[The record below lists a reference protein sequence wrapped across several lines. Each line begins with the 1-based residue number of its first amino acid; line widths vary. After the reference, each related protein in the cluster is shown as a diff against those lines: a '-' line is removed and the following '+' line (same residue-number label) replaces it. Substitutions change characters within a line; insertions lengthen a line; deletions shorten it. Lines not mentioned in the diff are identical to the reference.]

1 MTKVSMPRK
10 ALEELLTATLRPQN
24 VNGSNIDQVDSCV
37 IDTTGNTVSTL
48 CIVKDGTTSLSSFS
62 FAYEGLGTV
71 IPVPSIHRLL
81 GVLKF
86 HSDVVTL
93 ESKSNSNKV
102 IVRSKGKQTTLL
114 GGFDALSYAN
124 SQMTLTEADEKA
136 YERAR
141 SIDGNTYV
149 MANGERRTAFAVVR
163 LDAKELYE
171 ALRCDAINGQRLNR
185 YKFAAKRGELTVT
198 VGDPFKGETTT
209 FLENDFPV
217 EDFEATFEGG
227 LENVVKH
234 YSKHVVLNFFD
245 FREEGQGIRLLIN
258 FDNGDWVFQ
267 CGVL

>member
-1 MTKVSMPRK
+1 MS
-10 ALEELLTATLRPQN
+10 
-24 VNGSNIDQVDSCV
+24 
-37 IDTTGNTVSTL
+37 
-48 CIVKDGTTSLSSFS
+48 
-62 FAYEGLGTV
+62 
-71 IPVPSIHRLL
+71 
-81 GVLKF
+81 
-86 HSDVVTL
+86 
-93 ESKSNSNKV
+93 
-102 IVRSKGKQTTLL
+102 
-114 GGFDALSYAN
+114 
-124 SQMTLTEADEKA
+124 
-136 YERAR
+136 
-141 SIDGNTYV
+141 
-149 MANGERRTAFAVVR
+149 NGERRTPFAVVS

-185 YKFAAKRGELTVT
+185 YKFCTNHGSLSVT

>member
-1 MTKVSMPRK
+1 MTKISMPRK

-24 VNGSNIDQVDSCV
+24 VNGSNVDQVDSCV

-62 FAYEGLGTV
+62 FAHETTGTV
-71 IPVPSIHRLL
+71 IPVPNIHRLL

-93 ESKSNSNKV
+93 EDKGGKV
-102 IVRSKGKQTTLL
+102 LVRSKGKQTTLL

-124 SQMTLTEADEKA
+124 SQMTLTEADDKA
-136 YERAR
+136 HERAK

-149 MANGERRTAFAVVR
+149 MANGEKRIPFAVVR

-185 YKFAAKRGELTVT
+185 YKFSTSHGSLSVT